1 MECMAYINH
10 DSAKAGARYQV
21 FGDLRISQRQ
31 PLSHKGLD
39 DRYNVSNTSFKSGF
53 FFSFELQFIKCYFWK
68 ICEIHFCGQ
77 KRTGILLGNHK
88 LNVQCDITVGYGSR

>member
-53 FFSFELQFIKCYFWK
+53 FFQF
-68 ICEIHFCGQ
+68 
-77 KRTGILLGNHK
+77 
-88 LNVQCDITVGYGSR
+88 

>member
-21 FGDLRISQRQ
+21 FGDLRISQRR
-31 PLSHKGLD
+31 PLAYKGLD

-53 FFSFELQFIKCYFWK
+53 QFIKFYFWK